1 MRPDS
6 KALHSNAAGA
16 QIDPRR
22 VLLVFALYFY
32 AFVWLV
38 QSVLT
43 KNAWLNNL
51 VPWRIVILQATGHV
65 TMLHSAAVCC
75 SFQRRS

>member
-1 MRPDS
+1 MRSDS

-43 KNAWLNNL
+43 KNNWLNNL
-51 VPWRIVILQATGHV
+51 VPGEL
-65 TMLHSAAVCC
+65 
-75 SFQRRS
+75 